1 MDWEHARYL
10 LVEQQIRPWDV
21 LDQKVLDR
29 VLTVKREDFVP
40 ADKKALAFVDSEL
53 PIGHEATMLAP
64 KVEARFLQDVEVQ
77 PSDKV
82 LIAGAGTGYLMALAA
97 GLASQVYGVEI
108 EPELASQ
115 AEANLA
121 RAGVRNARVVV
132 GDAVRGFAEQAPFDV
147 VIVTGSFASVP
158 ATLKEQL
165 AVGGRLIAI
174 VGELPIMSATLIRRV
189 DHNAYS
195 EEKLFE
201 YNLPRMKN
209 APAVSAFTF

>member
-97 GLASQVYGVEI
+97 GLATQVYGVEI

-121 RAGVRNARVVV
+121 RAGIRNARVVV

-147 VIVTGSFASVP
+147 IIVTGSFSSVP

-165 AVGGRLIAI
+165 ATGGRLIAI

>member
-77 PSDKV
+77 PTDKV

-147 VIVTGSFASVP
+147 IIVTGSFESVP
-158 ATLKEQL
+158 ASLKEQL

-174 VGELPIMSATLIRRV
+174 VGQLPIMSATLVRRV

-209 APAVSAFTF
+209 APAVSAFRF

>member
-121 RAGVRNARVVV
+121 HAGIRNARVAV

-147 VIVTGSFASVP
+147 IIVTGSFSSVP

-165 AVGGRLIAI
+165 ATGGRLIAI
-174 VGELPIMSATLIRRV
+174 VGELPIMSATLVRRV

>member
-40 ADKKALAFVDSEL
+40 ADKRALAFVDSEL
-53 PIGHEATMLAP
+53 PIGHDATMLAP
-64 KVEARFLQDVEVQ
+64 KVEARFLQEVELQ
-77 PSDKV
+77 PADKV

-97 GLASQVYGVEI
+97 GLAANVYGIEI
-108 EPELASQ
+108 EPALASQ

-121 RAGVRNARVVV
+121 AAGVRNTRVIV
-132 GDAVRGFAEQAPFDV
+132 GDAVHGLTEQAPFDV
-147 VIVTGSFASVP
+147 IIATGSFASVP
-158 ATLKEQL
+158 ATLKDQL

-174 VGELPIMSATLIRRV
+174 VGELPIMSATLVKRV
-189 DHNAYS
+189 DHGAFS

-209 APAVSAFTF
+209 APVAPAFHF

>member
-40 ADKKALAFVDSEL
+40 ADKKGAGLCRYRSAL
-53 PIGHEATMLAP
+53 GHGSVLMSP
-64 KVEARFLQDVEVQ
+64 KLEARMVQDAEVQ
-77 PSDKV
+77 PTDKV
-82 LIAGAGTGYLMALAA
+82 LVVGAATGYVMAMAA
-97 GLASQVYGVEI
+97 GLANQVYGIEI
-108 EPELASQ
+108 EPELAAQ

-121 RAGVRNARVVV
+121 RAGIRNARVIV
-132 GDAVRGFAEQAPFDV
+132 GDGMGGIPTQAPFDV
-147 VIVTGSFASVP
+147 IIATGSFYEVP
-158 ATLKEQL
+158 QALKDQL

-174 VGELPIMSATLIRRV
+174 VGELPIMSATLLTKV
-189 DHNAYS
+189 DTAAWRS
-195 EEKLFE
+195 DKLFE

-209 APAVSAFTF
+209 APAKPVFQF